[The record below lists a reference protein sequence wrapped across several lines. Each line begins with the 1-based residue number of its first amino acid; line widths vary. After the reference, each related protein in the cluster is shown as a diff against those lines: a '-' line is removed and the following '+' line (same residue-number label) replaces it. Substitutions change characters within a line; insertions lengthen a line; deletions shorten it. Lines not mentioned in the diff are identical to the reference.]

1 MMVYVIGSGPAGVA
15 AAHALIAQG
24 IEVTMLDVGIELE
37 TEKQVAFSQLHGRP
51 QETWDPKLIAQL
63 KGGMRA
69 DTGGLPEKRT
79 YGSAYPFRDAGQSG
93 WLDMQDTEVLVSG
106 AKGGLS
112 NVWGANLMPYAQR
125 DLAGWPIT
133 ANDLAPHYKA
143 VASFVPMS
151 AGHDDLEEFFPIFAE
166 KPTQLRPSRQAVRL
180 MENLQ
185 RHRAE
190 LRAHGFVAGY
200 SRMAVQVDPTGS
212 NSYGC
217 VYCGLCLYGCPH
229 RLIYSSSHT
238 VRELERHNLFHY
250 VPGVVVE
257 KLAEHADHVE
267 ILARAR
273 DGGTPQKFIARRI
286 YVACGTVATTKLLLE
301 SMQGYDTPVVLKD
314 SQYFLFPMLQYEC
327 IPRVQEE
334 PLHTLAQ
341 AYIEIFDDTLSARTI
356 QLQFYTYN
364 DLFAAAV
371 REKAKFFHPLLK
383 PLLPAL
389 LGRLSVMMGYLHSDD
404 SSALMLTLRRSG
416 TGTKLHVQP
425 IHNEKARRII
435 DGVLRKM
442 WRHRSLFRAA
452 PIKPLLNVCVP
463 GKSYHYGGTFPM
475 SRQPGRG
482 ESDLWGRP
490 AGFQRIH
497 AVDASV
503 LPSIAATTIV
513 FTAMA
518 NAHRIASAC
527 KEME

>member
-1 MMVYVIGSGPAGVA
+1 MMVHVIGSGPAGVA

-24 IEVTMLDVGIELE
+24 IEVTMLDVGVELE
-37 TEKQVAFSQLHGRP
+37 ADQQQAFSQLHGRP
-51 QETWDPKLIAQL
+51 QETWNPELIARL

-69 DTGGLPEKRT
+69 DAGGLPEKRT
-79 YGSAYPFRDAGQSG
+79 YGSDYPFRNAGQAG
-93 WLDMQDTEVLVSG
+93 WLEMQGTEVLVSG

-112 NVWGANLMPYAQR
+112 NVWGANFMPYAQR
-125 DLAGWPIT
+125 DLVGWPLT
-133 ANDLAPHYKA
+133 ADDLAPHYKA

-166 KPTQLRPSRQAVRL
+166 KPVRLRPSRQAARL

-190 LRAHGFVAGY
+190 LRAHGFVSGY
-200 SRMAVQVDPTGS
+200 SRMAVQVEPTKS
-212 NSYGC
+212 NACGC
-217 VYCGLCLYGCPH
+217 VYCGLCLYGCPN

-238 VRELERHNLFHY
+238 VRELQQNPLFHY

-257 KLAEHADHVE
+257 KLVEHAEHVE

-273 DGGTPQKFIARRI
+273 DGGAPQKFTARRV
-286 YVACGTVATTKLLLE
+286 YVACGAVATTKLLLE
-301 SMQGYDTPVVLKD
+301 SMQAYDARVVLKD
-314 SQYFLFPMLQYEC
+314 SQYFLFPMVQYERT
-327 IPRVQEE
+327 PRVQEE

-341 AYIEIFDDTLSARTI
+341 AYVEIFDDALSARTI

-371 REKAKFFHPLLK
+371 RAKAKFFHPLLK
-383 PLLPAL
+383 PFLPAL
-389 LGRLSVMMGYLHSDD
+389 LGRLSVVMGYLHSDD
-404 SSALMLTLRRSG
+404 SSALSLSLRRAG
-416 TGTKLHVQP
+416 TLHVQP
-425 IHNEKARRII
+425 VPNEKGRRII

-442 WRHRSLFRAA
+442 WRHRKLFRAA
-452 PIKPLLNVCVP
+452 PIQPLLNVCVP

-490 AGFQRIH
+490 AGFRRVHI
-497 AVDASV
+497 VDASV

-527 KEME
+527 REME